1 LFGSDLDPIEDMKRF
16 GAIVVPVANIENN
29 ARAMVAYGVAM
40 SAFGQTQ
47 SAGLKDI
54 ASGIA
59 QGITNFFK
67 GDSDPFAD
75 LTKFAETKL
84 DTSTIEN
91 NASAVTAYAAAMSE
105 LVSTQQAG
113 LSDVVGSIAS
123 SITSFF
129 TGDTDPMQ
137 DLVKFASYTIDQ
149 SKVTTNSQAVKIYS
163 EAMSALAGSQSGLSD
178 VVSSIASGI
187 TSFFGGTSDPIEDLI
202 KFSAHD
208 LNVEKV
214 ENNAKAL
221 IAYTNAMS
229 SVSASGAAAGLSDI
243 VSSIAE
249 GILSF
254 FGAGGNEIPF
264 DKIKE
269 FASHDL
275 DVDGVKNTVAAVH
288 EFTTGLASFGQIS
301 IPTAGDQFEQINVL
315 ANNANH
321 LLSQT
326 MPDVVLAQGGA
337 AGATEIVT
345 NEVIPFVDSLI
356 VLQEKLE
363 GLTSNNPL
371 DTLRLLLSRDQ
382 VEQNFAYINNMSAAV
397 ASIQDTLGVDET
409 FSYIDNMTA
418 AVIRLGESLDELAI
432 KKEDAFSELFT
443 SNLPGIEA
451 PGAASATAGAT
462 TAAGQTGMFGDTSIM
477 QEIGEKQNALLLR
490 LTEAYERNSQEGN
503 DRLKRLANDL

>member
-1 LFGSDLDPIEDMKRF
+1 M
-16 GAIVVPVANIENN
+16 
-29 ARAMVAYGVAM
+29 
-40 SAFGQTQ
+40 
-47 SAGLKDI
+47 
-54 ASGIA
+54 
-59 QGITNFFK
+59 
-67 GDSDPFAD
+67 
-75 LTKFAETKL
+75 
-84 DTSTIEN
+84 
-91 NASAVTAYAAAMSE
+91 
-105 LVSTQQAG
+105 
-113 LSDVVGSIAS
+113 
-123 SITSFF
+123 
-129 TGDTDPMQ
+129 
-137 DLVKFASYTIDQ
+137 
-149 SKVTTNSQAVKIYS
+149 
-163 EAMSALAGSQSGLSD
+163 
-178 VVSSIASGI
+178 
-187 TSFFGGTSDPIEDLI
+187 
-202 KFSAHD
+202 
-208 LNVEKV
+208 
-214 ENNAKAL
+214 

-288 EFTTGLASFGQIS
+288 EFTTGLDSFGQIS

-356 VLQEKLE
+356 VLQEKLK

-397 ASIQDTLGVDET
+397 ANIQDTLGVDET

-443 SNLPGIEA
+443 SNLPGIAA